1 MKHET
6 QSLIVL
12 DGLAYWAYWGLFFEK
27 MHRHLYQQE
36 IDFRNECIK
45 LSSTTPTELKDLPKR
60 IPKDAARYHFFLYK
74 HSHEGDYLES
84 TGKDNTLKHYEK
96 ILRHVFFN
104 TLILYHTI
112 IFLAWSTL
120 IHNCIMLIKCNN
132 NVIRWYF
139 KVVSCVCCSVHLLH
153 AGV

>member
-1 MKHET
+1 MWCLKHKLTGTMLHET
-6 QSLIVL
+6 WYSKPYCIGSFTLQILLRIV
-12 DGLAYWAYWGLFFEK
+12 YEK
-27 MHRHLYQQE
+27 MHHHHLYQQE

-45 LSSTTPTELKDLPKR
+45 LSSTTPTELKELPKR

-96 ILRHVFFN
+96 RLRITACFFN

-112 IFLAWSTL
+112 IILLDLLLFIIVLCYL
-120 IHNCIMLIKCNN
+120 
-132 NVIRWYF
+132 NVITMW
-139 KVVSCVCCSVHLLH
+139 
-153 AGV
+153 